1 MKTLDYFLKYITF
14 NTQSS
19 EENISSPSSENQTLL
34 AKEIVSDLISLG
46 YKSAYI
52 DEFSQV
58 HLFINGLDGL
68 ETIGLNAHMDTAT
81 DYSGENVKYQIIENY
96 DLKDIK
102 LNDHLTL
109 SPSVFEILNN
119 FKGKT
124 LITTS
129 GDTLLGADDKAG
141 ISIIMNVLR
150 FLKENPNFKHHP
162 LSILFT
168 CDEEVGRGAE
178 HFDNNIFK
186 ADYAFT
192 VDGASP
198 LSVSHENFYAASVM
212 VNIKGI
218 SVHPGEAKGKLIN
231 ALLLANELINNID
244 FTFVPES
251 TSGYEGYI
259 FLNGI
264 EGNNAE
270 ANLYFIARD
279 FEADELDK
287 QCEKITSKVDIL
299 RNKYPSCS
307 FGYNVRY
314 QYKNMN
320 PIFKNKPQALNKID
334 KAFKS
339 LGLNYIKEPIRGGT
353 DGATFS
359 YKGCPTP
366 NLGTGS
372 YNHHGPYE
380 FLVKE
385 EHDLMIEIIKEII
398 KA

>member
-14 NTQSS
+14 STQSK
-19 EENISSPSSENQTLL
+19 EENNSSPSTENQTIL
-34 AKEIVSDLISLG
+34 AKEILNDLFLLG
-46 YKSAYI
+46 YKDAYI

-58 HLFINGLDGL
+58 HLFISGEDGL
-68 ETIGLNAHMDTAT
+68 ETIGFNAHIDTAP
-81 DYSGENVKYQIIENY
+81 DFSGENVKYQIIKNY
-96 DLKDIK
+96 DLSDIK
-102 LNDHLTL
+102 LNEQRTL
-109 SPSVFEILNN
+109 SPKQFDILNK
-119 FKGKT
+119 FKNKT
-124 LITTS
+124 LITTC

-150 FLKENPNFKHHP
+150 FLKENPTFKHHP
-162 LSILFT
+162 ISILFT
-168 CDEEVGRGAE
+168 CDEEVGRGGE

-186 ADYAFT
+186 ADYAYT

-198 LSVSHENFYAASVM
+198 YSVSYENFYAASVN
-212 VNIKGI
+212 VNIKGV
-218 SVHPGEAKGKLIN
+218 SVHPGEAKGKLVN
-231 ALLLANELINNID
+231 ALLIANELIDNID
-244 FTFVPES
+244 FSLVPE
-251 TSGYEGYI
+251 TSEGYDGYI

-264 EGNNAE
+264 MGNNAE

-279 FEADELDK
+279 FDLDNLNN
-287 QCEKITSKVDIL
+287 QLAKITQKVDIL
-299 RNKYPSCS
+299 KEKHQNCAFSYEI
-307 FGYNVRY
+307 NY
-314 QYKNMN
+314 QYKNMY
-320 PIFKNKPQALNKID
+320 PILKEHPSAINKIE
-334 KAFKS
+334 KAYKS
-339 LGLNYIKEPIRGGT
+339 LGLNFKKEPIRGGT

-385 EHDLMIEIIKEII
+385 EHDLMISLIQEII